1 MRAAVRL
8 FRRNRIILVYCTI
21 LRGIIKIKEVVSL
34 EINLKEDK
42 NYIEVWLTKTEQ
54 EKYDR
59 NYLTKILLKG
69 KKTEYKVIFFLSG
82 SENLLNCT
90 ENLLLRNL
98 NF

>member
-1 MRAAVRL
+1 M
-8 FRRNRIILVYCTI
+8 
-21 LRGIIKIKEVVSL
+21 

-69 KKTEYKVIFFLSG
+69 KKPEYKVIFFLSG

>member
-1 MRAAVRL
+1 M
-8 FRRNRIILVYCTI
+8 I
-21 LRGIIKIKEVVSL
+21 SL
-34 EINLKEDK
+34 EINFKEDK
-42 NYIEVWLTKTEQ
+42 NYIEVWLTKKEQ

-59 NYLTKILLKG
+59 NHLTKILLEG